1 MTTDGR
7 SWKEEERPMRVL
19 RMVTSND
26 GKAREFAEALRGMPF
41 RVERVHGAYEE
52 VQADTLD
59 EVALKSA
66 QDLLAAGDVPRPFFL
81 EDAGLFVDALR
92 GFPGVY
98 SAYVHRTVGWQGVLR
113 LLHGATDRSARFESR
128 IALVT
133 TWGEVELFAGTGNG
147 AIATEAKGEGG
158 FGFDPIFVAKGET
171 RTYAEMPLREKERV
185 SHRGAALMG
194 LKARLLAKR
203 PL

>member
-1 MTTDGR
+1 MATEGIEWRD
-7 SWKEEERPMRVL
+7 EERPMRVL

-26 GKAREFAEALRGMPF
+26 GKAREFSEALKGMPF
-41 RVERVHGAYEE
+41 RLERVHGAYEE

-59 EVALKSA
+59 EVAIKSA

-98 SAYVHRTVGWQGVLR
+98 SAYVYRTVGCQGVLR
-113 LLHGATDRSARFESR
+113 LLQGVEDRAARFESR

-133 TWGEVELFAGTGNG
+133 TWGEVELFTGTGVG
-147 AIATEAKGEGG
+147 AIAPEARGEGG
-158 FGFDPIFVAKGET
+158 FGFDPIFVARGEE
-171 RTYAEMPLREKERV
+171 RTYAQMPLREKERV
-185 SHRGAALMG
+185 SHRGAAVMA

-203 PL
+203 TL

>member
-41 RVERVHGAYEE
+41 RVERVHGSYEE

-98 SAYVHRTVGWQGVLR
+98 SAYVYRTVGWQGVLR
-113 LLHGATDRSARFESR
+113 LLHGAADRSARFESR

-133 TWGEVELFAGTGNG
+133 TWGEVELFAGTGHG
-147 AIATEAKGEGG
+147 TIATEAKGEGG
-158 FGFDPIFVAKGET
+158 FGFDPIFVARGET
-171 RTYAEMPLREKERV
+171 LTYAEMPLREKERV

-194 LKARLLAKR
+194 LKARLLARR
-203 PL
+203 PV